1 MTYELEFVDS
11 ALKEWRKLD
20 PPIRKQFK
28 AKLRERQEN
37 PRVIASALSG
47 MPDCYKI
54 KLRSSGFR
62 LAYKVEDSTVT
73 VLVLA
78 VGKLDK
84 DTYKNAASA
93 IPPAKS

>member
-1 MTYELEFVDS
+1 MTYDLEFVDS
-11 ALKEWRKLD
+11 AMKEWRKLD
-20 PPIRKQFK
+20 PSIRKQFK
-28 AKLRERQEN
+28 AKLEERLKN

-62 LAYKVEDSTVT
+62 LVYKVEDSTVT

-78 VGKLDK
+78 VGKRDK
-84 DTYKNAASA
+84 NTYKNAASA